1 MKIISCN
8 RYENDDKRPVGIVT
22 TIYNRE
28 DEIIRNAFKNL
39 ISKNKLED
47 SKVWL
52 LMSDDKGYTTCLNS
66 MDIIGHLV
74 SVTIMGKDIQCEFE
88 IFDNHKGNMFFNLVE
103 TYVNKDQLP
112 EIYYNVVYD
121 GNNIQEICY
130 FIC

>member
-8 RYENDDKRPVGIVT
+8 RYENDGKRPVGIIT
-22 TIYNRE
+22 TMYNKE

-39 ISKNKLED
+39 VAKTKLED

-88 IFDNHKGNMFFNLVE
+88 IFNNYKGNMFFKLVE
-103 TYVNKDQLP
+103 TCTDTDQLP
-112 EIYYNVVYD
+112 YIHYNVISD
-121 GNNIQEICY
+121 GNNVQEICY
-130 FIC
+130 FTC

>member
-1 MKIISCN
+1 MKIISCS
-8 RYENDDKRPVGIVT
+8 RYENDGKRPVGIIT
-22 TIYNRE
+22 TLYNKE

-39 ISKNKLED
+39 VSKNKLED

-74 SVTIMGKDIQCEFE
+74 SVTITNKDIQCEFE
-88 IFDNHKGNMFFNLVE
+88 IFNNYKGNMFFKLVE

-112 EIYYNVVYD
+112 EIHYNVIYD

-130 FIC
+130 FTC